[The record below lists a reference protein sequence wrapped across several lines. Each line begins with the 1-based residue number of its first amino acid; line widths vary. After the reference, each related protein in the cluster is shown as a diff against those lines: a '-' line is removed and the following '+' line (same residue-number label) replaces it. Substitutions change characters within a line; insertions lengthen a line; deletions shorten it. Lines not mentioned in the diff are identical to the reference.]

1 MKTNRNVFGLY
12 RCGEKMYRKGS
23 ATARDCPACRPHRNR
38 RTPRTPLKIG
48 LDNIWIDK
56 DGRGVRETVTTGKAG
71 KFRRCMVQV
80 ANHGKRSFP
89 QKFLRRFYKNGSP
102 CAEGIRRTA

>member
-38 RTPRTPLKIG
+38 RTPRTPLVFG
-48 LDNIWIDK
+48 LEI
-56 DGRGVRETVTTGKAG
+56 RGFPERSDRNTPRMAGVLRLRINDRVSILAVT
-71 KFRRCMVQV
+71 
-80 ANHGKRSFP
+80 
-89 QKFLRRFYKNGSP
+89 
-102 CAEGIRRTA
+102 